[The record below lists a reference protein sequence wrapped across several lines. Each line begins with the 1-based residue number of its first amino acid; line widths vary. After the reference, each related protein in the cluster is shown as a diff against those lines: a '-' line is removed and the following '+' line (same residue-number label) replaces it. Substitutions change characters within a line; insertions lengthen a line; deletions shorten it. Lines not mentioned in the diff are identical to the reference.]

1 MRNHHLVQNKYLG
14 YRVFEQHLI
23 PIFQRLISFLDTG
36 LMPAIDGDPIPLE
49 AHSICVHGDSET
61 AVSMAREVKRYLIE
75 AKVTVEAFIAP

>member
-1 MRNHHLVQNKYLG
+1 MIHDAQ
-14 YRVFEQHLI
+14 EAA
-23 PIFQRLISFLDTG
+23 QRLISFLDTG

-75 AKVTVEAFIAP
+75 AKATVEAFIAP